1 MQNKKVFEMKCNI
14 PWNLFTQ
21 REWKICL
28 QAGVFVSDINKA
40 FYAFE
45 HLEVGGVVINDV
57 PSMRID
63 SQVSKKKLCIDS

>member
-1 MQNKKVFEMKCNI
+1 MY
-14 PWNLFTQ
+14 
-21 REWKICL
+21 L

-45 HLEVGGVVINDV
+45 HLDVGGVVINDV

-63 SQVSKKKLCIDS
+63 SQVSKSFEQSTAFCM